1 MTHLPFAGY
10 NRSTAAHFQ
19 GLAIRSPTLDLQ
31 AALVEQAKKM
41 TRADLKSAAVR
52 CGKELSA
59 RGAEVTRIGHNISGL
74 GGGNQ

>member
-1 MTHLPFAGY
+1 MGAPFAMTVLQQIIDG
-10 NRSTAAHFQ
+10 
-19 GLAIRSPTLDLQ
+19 RSPTLDLQ

-41 TRADLKSAAVR
+41 TPADLKSAAVR